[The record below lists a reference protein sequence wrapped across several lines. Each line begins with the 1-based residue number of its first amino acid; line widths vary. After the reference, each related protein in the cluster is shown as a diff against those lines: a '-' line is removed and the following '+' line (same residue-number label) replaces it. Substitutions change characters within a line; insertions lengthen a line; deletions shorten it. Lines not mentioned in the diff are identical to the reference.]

1 MRHREYEIKK
11 RIIVIIL
18 YAFYKFVLSSIPSS
32 IVDQLVV
39 QSHGHGFEPCL
50 ITSRVSVWTCKLT
63 LMVFRQENRFHSSA
77 VKIRD
82 FYTFSMSKREH
93 ATCFAIIRCSK

>member
-1 MRHREYEIKK
+1 M
-11 RIIVIIL
+11 
-18 YAFYKFVLSSIPSS
+18 
-32 IVDQLVV
+32 

-50 ITSRVSVWTCKLT
+50 ITSRVLVSTCKLT

-82 FYTFSMSKREH
+82 FYTFSTIKREH
-93 ATCFAIIRCSK
+93 ATSFAIIRCSK